1 MAERKERKRT
11 LEGKPPPKGRA
22 VVSILNRA
30 VEIRDGKIAI
40 PDRPGLGIEL
50 DRGAIE
56 AANALYRQYGLGAR
70 DDALAM
76 QFLIPGWTFDDKR
89 PCLVR

>member
-1 MAERKERKRT
+1 MVGT
-11 LEGKPPPKGRA
+11 GLEGLLLLAQLALSAGQLVA
-22 VVSILNRA
+22 LA
-30 VEIRDGKIAI
+30 LQ
-40 PDRPGLGIEL
+40 GLGIEL